1 MLKWIFHSLKNTSV
15 DKKKSEGQIK
25 PKIPWIHLL
34 QSIRETFPQDNYA
47 ELSWNLFEESA
58 I

>member
-1 MLKWIFHSLKNTSV
+1 MKQ
-15 DKKKSEGQIK
+15 SEGQIK

>member
-1 MLKWIFHSLKNTSV
+1 MWNGIGLRFTSV
-15 DKKKSEGQIK
+15 DKKKFIWGSNQT
-25 PKIPWIHLL
+25 
-34 QSIRETFPQDNYA
+34 QSPMNSPIRETFSKNNYA